1 MKITLVTRE
10 FFPLTGGLQALAAQL
25 GQELQKKRAATLTS
39 SPVLPTREKP
49 SKDISQSRKKTR

>member
-25 GQELQKKRAATLTS
+25 GQELQKKGLRL
-39 SPVLPTREKP
+39 
-49 SKDISQSRKKTR
+49 